1 MRLFLSGL
9 DLIGFMGVCTSAALV
24 ASVLSLLRLTLS
36 AFLRWKEQSLKALR
50 RLRQT
55 QIVSMTRTSKNGSNW
70 IVVRFWKFS
79 FLVGVKDKC
88 TQ

>member
-24 ASVLSLLRLTLS
+24 ASVSSLLRLTLS
-36 AFLRWKEQSLKALR
+36 AFLRWKEQLSKKLR

-55 QIVSMTRTSKNGSNW
+55 EMVSMTRTSKNGSNW
-70 IVVRFWKFS
+70 LVIRAWKFS
-79 FLVGVKDKC
+79 FLVGVKGE
-88 TQ
+88 